1 MTITEGYMHKRFWL
15 FAGVIAVG
23 VAAMATVGATAS
35 FGRTASLSGASLHAA
50 PFNAAAIP
58 DTVAARKAKKILV
71 FGMEQDVT
79 GFNLAEADETAYW
92 AALTGETP
100 VIRGAYIIDQRGNY
114 HLDQASRVK
123 VTKKTLTI
131 TIRKNAFW
139 MWGKKK
145 VPVTNADYA
154 YTWKQFMDPKNNV
167 ASTTGYSNI
176 SGYTLRGK
184 KTIIFHW
191 KPGQPFADYRDLF
204 GYIYPSFALKGLSFN
219 TFWLNCV
226 CGFDGKPVSDG
237 PFYVSN
243 YSRGQGVTLRPNPFW
258 YGHKPGLKEIDF
270 KLITDTNSEIQ
281 AMRGGEVDAINPSP
295 QTALASL
302 IHQRGIVYSSVP
314 GFIQEH
320 WDIGQGPK
328 SAPLLKQPWMRQAI
342 ALGMNRQSLINALYG
357 QIAPG
362 LKPLNNGMY
371 EIGPNAKPWF
381 NKWNFNPTKAIDLLK
396 KHCTGGP
403 SKPTQ
408 GNSAVWTCGGQKAE
422 FRFQTT
428 AGNQRRAT
436 SAAIFSS
443 QLGAIGIKLNV
454 SFQPANPNFFGQT
467 LPSHDFDLAE
477 YAWLGSPDPSGF
489 DAIYQCVNAAK
500 NLGGQNYKEYC
511 NRTVDRL
518 VARGDI
524 ELNAKKRTNDY
535 QTAAKIIA
543 NDVAIIPL
551 YSSPSILA
559 YKSSVK
565 GMGASNNPTQ
575 EGPTWNA
582 ELWHWGA

>member
-1 MTITEGYMHKRFWL
+1 MHKRFWL
-15 FAGVIAVG
+15 LAGVIVVVVVVMGA
-23 VAAMATVGATAS
+23 VGATAS
-35 FGRTASLSGASLHAA
+35 FGRTAAPAIASLHAA

-58 DTVAARKAKKILV
+58 QTVAERKAKKVLV
-71 FGMEQDVT
+71 FGMEQDIT

-92 AALTGETP
+92 AALTGETG
-100 VIRGAYIIDQRGNY
+100 VIRGSYIIDQKGDY
-114 HLDQASRVK
+114 HLDQDSK
-123 VTKKTLTI
+123 VTVTKRNLTI
-131 TIRKNAFW
+131 TIRKDAFW

-176 SGYTLRGK
+176 SGYTLKGK

-243 YSRGQGVTLRPNPFW
+243 YTRGQGVTLKPNPYW
-258 YGHKPGLKEIDF
+258 YGHKPALKEIDF

-302 IHQRGIVYSSVP
+302 VHQKGLVYKTAT
-314 GFIQEH
+314 GFTQEH

-328 SAPLLKQPWMRQAI
+328 SAPLLKQVWMRQAI
-342 ALGMNRQSLINALYG
+342 AMGMNRVSLIKALYG

-371 EIGPNAKPWF
+371 EIGGNAKPWF
-381 NKWNFNPTKAIDLLK
+381 NKFNYNPAKAIALLK
-396 KHCTGGP
+396 KHGCTGGP
-403 SKPTQ
+403 STATPGT
-408 GNSAVWTCGGQKAE
+408 NAVWTCNGQRAE

-467 LPSHDFDLAE
+467 LPGHDFDLAE
-477 YAWLGSPDPSGF
+477 YAWLGGPDPSGF
-489 DAIYQCVNAAK
+489 DAIYQCADPAK
-500 NLGGQNYKEYC
+500 NLGGQNYKLYC

-518 VARGDI
+518 IAKGDI
-524 ELNAKKRTNDY
+524 ELNATKRTADY
-535 QTAAKIIA
+535 QKAAQIIS

-551 YSSPSILA
+551 YSPPQILV
-559 YKSSVK
+559 YKSGIK
-565 GMGASNNPTQ
+565 GMENSNNPTQ

-582 ELWHWGA
+582 ELWRWGS